1 VSSSAV
7 DQPCKHE
14 MNQQEPSQNNS
25 TTTPTNH
32 TTAQEPSHDNQ
43 QPTNT
48 DSHSTTATIPYPLP
62 AIEPAISSD
71 FLSTNLGNN
80 SLDHD
85 DHVPL
90 TFNIRFAS
98 DGFVPDLLNVW
109 VGDRESV
116 RDFKRRIQLL
126 RPSLAS
132 RRLRL
137 IYLGRVLT
145 DGTLLVPWTELLLKR
160 QTSHLTQ
167 TETVTRVLGDAVSG
181 ALGAVK
187 GGYDAAIGVK
197 SKGKGKE
204 VEPTTGGT
212 TQVETVVWL
221 QCAVGEILSPT
232 TTNEPEPLESESDPN
247 AQSALNDDSPQQR
260 PLAGFDRLAEAGFS
274 EEDIEQVRRQ
284 FHAEHEF
291 LTSPTGFVD
300 TDEEEHARAMEDQW
314 LEGLNST
321 QDGVDN
327 AMGTRIYSTLFKGL
341 CIGFFFPIIP
351 IFFFRTD
358 LLDRRTQLAI
368 LSGSAINFLFGVLQY
383 TNS

>member
-1 VSSSAV
+1 M
-7 DQPCKHE
+7 QPYNRE
-14 MNQQEPSQNNS
+14 MNEENKKNKQEEPPPALEQDS
-25 TTTPTNH
+25 NH
-32 TTAQEPSHDNQ
+32 
-43 QPTNT
+43 
-48 DSHSTTATIPYPLP
+48 L
-62 AIEPAISSD
+62 
-71 FLSTNLGNN
+71 
-80 SLDHD
+80 
-85 DHVPL
+85 PL

-98 DGFVPDLLNVW
+98 DGHVPDLLNVW

-126 RPSLAS
+126 RPALDC

-145 DGTLLVPWTELLLKR
+145 DGTLLVPWTEQLIRR
-160 QTSHLTQ
+160 QNNQIRSS
-167 TETVTRVLGDAVSG
+167 ESVTRVIGTAMSG

-187 GGYDAAIGVK
+187 GGYDAAIGAHNR
-197 SKGKGKE
+197 KGKGKE
-204 VEPTTGGT
+204 IEPILPGSTAGT
-212 TQVETVVWL
+212 HQRFETIVWL
-221 QCAVGEILSPT
+221 QCAVGEIISPSVNVSSIPGIDGTITST
-232 TTNEPEPLESESDPN
+232 TIREQSEDEGDTVVN
-247 AQSALNDDSPQQR
+247 QEEHQDQEEEEDQDQDQEGR
-260 PLAGFDRLAEAGFS
+260 PLSGFDRLAEAGFS

-284 FHAEHEF
+284 FHSEHQF
-291 LTSPTGFVD
+291 ISSPTGFVD

-327 AMGTRIYSTLFKGL
+327 GMGTHIYSTLFKGL

-351 IFFFRTD
+351 IFFFRTE

>member
-1 VSSSAV
+1 MATTQGSMTYKYNKLNPMKCNRAKEKFR
-7 DQPCKHE
+7 QP
-14 MNQQEPSQNNS
+14 S
-25 TTTPTNH
+25 
-32 TTAQEPSHDNQ
+32 
-43 QPTNT
+43 
-48 DSHSTTATIPYPLP
+48 LV
-62 AIEPAISSD
+62 AIEPAIPSD
-71 FLSTNLGNN
+71 FISTTLGNN

-98 DGFVPDLLNVW
+98 DGVVPDLLNVW

-116 RDFKRRIQLL
+116 RDFKRRVRSIYSSVKAHIQLL

-160 QTSHLTQ
+160 QTSQLTQ

-204 VEPTTGGT
+204 VEATTGGT

-232 TTNEPEPLESESDPN
+232 TTNEPESLESESDPR
-247 AQSALNDDSPQQR
+247 AQSGLNDDSPEQR

-274 EEDIEQVRRQ
+274 VEDIEQVRRQ

-368 LSGSAINFLFGVLQY
+368 LSGSAINFLFGLCITIHQFVAPLLCM
-383 TNS
+383 NG

>member
-1 VSSSAV
+1 
-7 DQPCKHE
+7 
-14 MNQQEPSQNNS
+14 MNQLAQNDNS
-25 TTTPTNH
+25 PTIHHTTTTTSATTTTPTDSSH
-32 TTAQEPSHDNQ
+32 QSGPEELDEPIGAITTD
-43 QPTNT
+43 TR
-48 DSHSTTATIPYPLP
+48 TIPYSIP
-62 AIEPAISSD
+62 AVEPFDTPSNILNTSVESD
-71 FLSTNLGNN
+71 N
-80 SLDHD
+80 
-85 DHVPL
+85 HVPL

-98 DGFVPDLLNVW
+98 DGSVPDLLNVW

-116 RDFKRRIQLL
+116 REFKRRIQLL

-160 QTSHLTQ
+160 QNSQLSQ

-204 VEPTTGGT
+204 VEPTPGGGT
-212 TQVETVVWL
+212 HQLETVVWL
-221 QCAVGEILSPT
+221 QCAVGEIMSPT
-232 TTNEPEPLESESDPN
+232 MTNNEAVLEPPESDPEAC
-247 AQSALNDDSPQQR
+247 AQAALNEPTDHQQV
-260 PLAGFDRLAEAGFS
+260 PLSGFDRLAEAGFS

-291 LTSPTGFVD
+291 LNSPSGFVD
-300 TDEEEHARAMEDQW
+300 TDEEEHARAMEEQW

-327 AMGTRIYSTLFKGL
+327 GMGSHIYSTLFKGL

>member
-1 VSSSAV
+1 
-7 DQPCKHE
+7 
-14 MNQQEPSQNNS
+14 MNPLDEP
-25 TTTPTNH
+25 P
-32 TTAQEPSHDNQ
+32 APLPAPEPEPAPPGSRIPRQDTQ
-43 QPTNT
+43 T
-48 DSHSTTATIPYPLP
+48 DSQTTIPYPYQ
-62 AIEPAISSD
+62 AIEPIPAD
-71 FLSTNLGNN
+71 TLSAALDTALV
-80 SLDHD
+80 DHD
-85 DHVPL
+85 NHVSL

-98 DGFVPDLLNVW
+98 DGSVPDLLNVW

-132 RRLRL
+132 RHLRL

-160 QTSHLTQ
+160 QTSQLSQ

-204 VEPTTGGT
+204 VEPTTTGGGT
-212 TQVETVVWL
+212 TQTETVVWL
-221 QCAVGEILSPT
+221 QCAVGEMMSPT
-232 TTNEPEPLESESDPN
+232 ITSETTPESDLDPL
-247 AQSALNDDSPQQR
+247 ASSHAADDSSSQTR
-260 PLAGFDRLAEAGFS
+260 PLSGFDRLAEAGFS

-300 TDEEEHARAMEDQW
+300 TDEEEHARAMEEQW

-327 AMGTRIYSTLFKGL
+327 GMGTQIYSTLFKGL